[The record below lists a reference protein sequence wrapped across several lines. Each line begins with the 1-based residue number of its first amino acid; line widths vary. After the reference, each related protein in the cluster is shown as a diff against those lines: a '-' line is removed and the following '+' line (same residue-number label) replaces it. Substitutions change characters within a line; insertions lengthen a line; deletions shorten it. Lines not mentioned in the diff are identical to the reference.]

1 MLSQCTFLNLVLI
14 NKLHDKHYVLSAIRG
29 NLFALELLICDGDG
43 DGDGGSGI
51 LFGSKSNLVENIS
64 VDSTL
69 LYVS

>member
-1 MLSQCTFLNLVLI
+1 MI
-14 NKLHDKHYVLSAIRG
+14 Y
-29 NLFALELLICDGDG
+29 DGDG

-51 LFGSKSNLVENIS
+51 ILAINQILVEYIS

>member
-43 DGDGGSGI
+43 DGGSGI
-51 LFGSKSNLVENIS
+51 LFGTKSNLVENIS